1 VRIGTRLD
9 EVGRQG
15 FDEVIVVDGG
25 SRDRTIEIASRA
37 EAVRVLTAPRGRGP
51 QQNAGAREATGEV
64 LLFLHADTS
73 LPAGARTRIEGTM
86 ADDGVVAGAFRVRT
100 VADVGRN
107 RLGPLLALADVRSR
121 VTRLP
126 YGDQALFVRRAV
138 FERVGGFPDEP
149 LMEDVALSRRLRAQ
163 GRIVTVPAI
172 VRVSGRRFL
181 AHPVTSTL
189 ALWTFPMLHRLG
201 VPPRVLARWYGN
213 PR

>member
-1 VRIGTRLD
+1 M
-9 EVGRQG
+9 
-15 FDEVIVVDGG
+15 IVVDGG

-37 EAVRVLTAPRGRGP
+37 AAVRVLTAPRGRGP
-51 QQNAGAREATGEV
+51 QQNVGARVATGDV

-73 LPAGARTRIEGTM
+73 LPADARTRIERTM

-163 GRIVTVPAI
+163 GRIVTVPAT